1 MSAETIRNTQD
12 GSPLSAEEQAK
23 FDGIVDHYE
32 DNMSRPEEYRALTK
46 LNFDRPV
53 EIPDQDYIEQRL
65 ANMAAKFRETQASLP
80 PYEDTVRWE
89 ARSEKTPLWKRV
101 TSFFGRR
108 KGSEQ
113 AWYPEERPIVT
124 RLAMGAAAS
133 LEIKPDPDYP
143 SVLTNTQERRV

>member
-1 MSAETIRNTQD
+1 MSAETIRHTQD

-32 DNMSRPEEYRALTK
+32 GNKSRPEEYRALTK

-65 ANMAAKFRETQASLP
+65 ANMAAKFRETQALLP
-80 PYEDTVRWE
+80 PYEDTIRWE
-89 ARSEKTPLWKRV
+89 ARDKKASGWKRI
-101 TSFFGRR
+101 TSFFSRR

-113 AWYPEERPIVT
+113 AWYPEQRPIVT
-124 RLAMGAAAS
+124 RLAMGTAAS
-133 LEIKPDPDYP
+133 LEIKADPDYP
-143 SVLTNTQERRV
+143 SVLTDTQKRRV